1 MKRRCVRAA
10 SGSTLSA
17 RDTEVLRS
25 IAWAG
30 FLSTTQVQAL
40 HFPSRRVAQR
50 RLRALLDHALVRARL
65 QGDAVLHRDNIYTLT
80 PAGSRY
86 LVDRGA
92 SEDVATP
99 GRVPTWRALPHAS
112 AIRDVFVAFRE
123 RHRAGDLALV
133 DFLFEGDLAATPG
146 FAAAGLRPDALAV
159 HSTRGGERRVAIEVD
174 LGSEPTR
181 VLAAK
186 LGKYNAIMGSLV
198 HEVVFGLGGARRVLH
213 GLVEQAGLGAHV
225 HLVQLRDLGRFLRER
240 CGGAL
245 APASRPFRR
254 VR

>member
-1 MKRRCVRAA
+1 MKRRCVRAPSA
-10 SGSTLSA
+10 STLSA

-30 FLSTTQVQAL
+30 FLSTSQVQAL

-92 SEDVATP
+92 SSDVAMP

-112 AIRDVFVAFRE
+112 GIRDAFVAFRE
-123 RHRAGDLALV
+123 RHHVGDLELV
-133 DFLFEGDLAATPG
+133 DFLFEGDLAATAG
-146 FAAAGLRPDALAV
+146 FAEAGLRPDALAV
-159 HSTRGGERRVAIEVD
+159 LATRTGERRVAIEVD

-181 VLAAK
+181 VLAVK
-186 LGKYNAIMGSLV
+186 LTKYNTIMGSLV
-198 HEVVFGLGGARRVLH
+198 HEVVFVLGGARRVLH

-225 HLVQLRDLGRFLRER
+225 HLVPLGDLGRFLCER
-240 CGGAL
+240 CNGVFK
-245 APASRPFRR
+245 PVPRPFRR